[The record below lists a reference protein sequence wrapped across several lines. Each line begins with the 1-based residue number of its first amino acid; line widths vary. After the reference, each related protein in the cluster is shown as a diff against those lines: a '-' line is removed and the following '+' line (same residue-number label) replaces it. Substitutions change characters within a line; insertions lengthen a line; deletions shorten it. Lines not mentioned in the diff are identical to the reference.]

1 MAPVA
6 STSKA
11 PATVKLTA
19 AEKRLIE
26 IGLAAPKGQIT
37 QAELLAKSN
46 LTTQAVADAVN
57 SILRK
62 NLVQLLRTS
71 TGSVEFRFI
80 AKEEAKAM
88 GAMDSDEKLVLD
100 HIKDANNN
108 GIWTKFLHNKTG
120 LPRTTIN
127 KVLKTLE
134 GRKVV
139 KTVKSVKHP
148 TRKIYMMSNIA
159 PSVEL
164 TGGPWFTDNELDMEF
179 VEALKKI
186 TLAYLTKQV
195 RNPPRLKLGMS
206 EEHQIDFLSFAHQ
219 TRPRS
224 YKTKNAQ
231 PNELPRFPLWPVSAS
246 PRLPRVRDVLDYI
259 TESGI
264 AVSVELNDEHVESLL
279 ELMIYEGT
287 VERIL
292 VQTPADQGARR
303 KKKDGAVKKRK
314 RPMVSSDEEDSD
326 GGARRQK
333 KTKSKKGVAGRR
345 RATNGKARKKSRL
358 DSTALDDDDDDDDD
372 SDASA
377 DFDED
382 EERGSDADDDAGKS
396 KRKKKVRT
404 RKPLRKVK
412 PEDDD
417 ASSVTNDSTSESSAS
432 DRDEDDEEEEERL
445 AALRHQREG
454 GVNDYVYRT
463 IREYHPVIGWTDMPC
478 GKCPVE
484 SFCCEPPRRFAQASA
499 VSASRGSRRPGFLSS
514 GRPKIGIEL
523 EGGMKGVGMI
533 GGAGAAIG
541 ISTAK
546 WGETKGVV
554 GNGVAPVN
562 PRDCQYFK
570 KWLDF

>member
-11 PATVKLTA
+11 PATTVKLTA

-46 LTTQAVADAVN
+46 LTTQAVTDAVN

-71 TGSVEFRFI
+71 TGQVEFRFI

-139 KTVKSVKHP
+139 KTVKSVKTSGQIAYSQHP

-164 TGGPWFTDNELDMEF
+164 TGGPWFTDNELDVEF

-186 TLAYLTKQV
+186 TLTYLTK
-195 RNPPRLKLGMS
+195 
-206 EEHQIDFLSFAHQ
+206 Q

-224 YKTKNAQ
+224 YKSKNAM
-231 PNELPRFPLWPVSAS
+231 PNELARFPLWPVSAS

-264 AVSVELNDEHVESLL
+264 AVSVELNEEHVESLL

-292 VQTPADQGARR
+292 VQTTGDQGSRRR
-303 KKKDGAVKKRK
+303 KKDAAAKKRK
-314 RPMVSSDEEDSD
+314 RAMMSSDEDGSD
-326 GGARRQK
+326 GGATARRK
-333 KTKSKKGVAGRR
+333 RKTKKGTSAARHR
-345 RATNGKARKKSRL
+345 QANGKSSRKKSRL
-358 DSTALDDDDDDDDD
+358 DSTNLDDDDDDDDE

-382 EERGSDADDDAGKS
+382 EERGSDADNDPSKS

-404 RKPLRKVK
+404 KKPLRKVK

-417 ASSVTNDSTSESSAS
+417 DKDAASAAYDSTSESSAS
-432 DRDEDDEEEEERL
+432 ERDEDDEEEEERL

-484 SFCCEPPRRFAQASA
+484 SFCYEPPRRFAQPSA
-499 VSASRGSRRPGFLSS
+499 IPASRAARRPGFLFS
-514 GRPKIGIEL
+514 GRPKIGIEI

-546 WGETKGVV
+546 WGESKGAV
-554 GNGVAPVN
+554 GHGVAPVN

-570 KWLDF
+570 NWLDF